1 MASLNSRLFDIR
13 IYISISIISSA
24 ALTMF
29 VMTRDVAGQDRGR
42 RLTRD
47 LAKKA
52 SKRTGV
58 RRDDDTEKVRS
69 IRKSANAGRTPSGPQ
84 TAIADQ
90 FGITPPIRDMPE
102 VRGTAPKFR
111 GIPKISDYEM
121 NEVLLNQ
128 IPEGLTTKPQID
140 PLAEKS
146 RMSMLSP
153 QAMPAPAL
161 TFTGILSNDLLTT
174 FGTTSMPPD
183 TVGDIGPNHYV
194 QATNMG
200 VFRVFNK
207 SGTPLTATARINTLF
222 SSLVATSP
230 CRTQTDGDP
239 VVNYDPFADRWLIS
253 QFAISGATDGQ
264 CIAVSTTADP
274 TGSWYAYFFA
284 QPNTNFP
291 DYPHWGVWTDG
302 YYLATHDFNAAGT
315 AYIEGSFWA
324 FDRNKMLAGD
334 ATASYIRFSRADSFG
349 HMPADI
355 DGYMPPAAGTP
366 EMFFECQSDEFG
378 QAGGDGLL
386 SWEFVPNFT
395 TPASSTFTV
404 KPHLPTAAFDP
415 TDVSNYVATRAVM
428 EQPQPATLS
437 TQSLEGV
444 GGRNMFRVGYRN
456 LGTLASP
463 VNSYVSNWNVNV
475 SGVTPNSQSN
485 HQSGI
490 RWIELRRSGVGTMS
504 VFDQGTHAPDAV
516 SGTGRNRWMGSIA
529 QDNNGNIALGFSRSG
544 PGAAEF
550 PDIVWAG
557 RTGGIAAAGTMNEG
571 EATVYA
577 STGVQN
583 QGSPNSRWGDYSSM
597 TIDPVDDCTFWFT
610 SEWRDSIYNGT
621 GSNNPFK
628 WSTRIANFKFPSCT
642 AQPKGQIAATI
653 TSCATGLPISGAT
666 VTAYALA
673 FTRSTGAAGTLGSNI
688 IIAPGTY
695 TVAVYASGYVSR
707 STTVTVTDSSTS
719 TATLCL
725 SGPTAA
731 NSSVAGRVRTMN
743 GSGLKNAIVNLT
755 DASGITRS
763 AVTGPFGYYRF
774 DDVPSGVV
782 YTVSVS
788 SKLYSYVPRVIS
800 VGDDIADLDFV
811 PNTARTK

>member
-1 MASLNSRLFDIR
+1 MAFLQCNHFRLCRFHAFFIG
-13 IYISISIISSA
+13 ISF
-24 ALTMF
+24 ALLIFTA
-29 VMTRDVAGQDRGR
+29 TQDVPGQDRGR
-42 RLTRD
+42 RIVRSSV
-47 LAKKA
+47 KKLN
-52 SKRTGV
+52 KRV
-58 RRDDDTEKVRS
+58 NRPRNDEDEKVNT
-69 IRKSANAGRTPSGPQ
+69 IRLSASASLTPTGPQ
-84 TAIADQ
+84 SAVADQ

-102 VRGTAPKFR
+102 VRGTAPRLR
-111 GIPKISDYEM
+111 GLPKIKDYEN

-128 IPEGLTTKPQID
+128 IPEGLTTKPETD

-146 RMSMLSP
+146 RTSALAP
-153 QAMPAPAL
+153 QAMPTPAL
-161 TFTGILSNDLLTT
+161 TFSGILSNDLLTT
-174 FGTTSMPPD
+174 FLTTSMPPD
-183 TVGDIGPNHYV
+183 TVGDVGPNHYV

-200 VFRVFNK
+200 VFRIFNK
-207 SGTPLTATARINTLF
+207 SGAPLTATARINTLF

-230 CRTQTDGDP
+230 CRMQTDGDP
-239 VVNYDPFADRWLIS
+239 VVNYDPFADRWVIS
-253 QFAISGATDGQ
+253 QFAVSGSTDGQ

-274 TGSWYAYFFA
+274 TGSWYAYFFQ

-315 AYIEGSFWA
+315 AYVEGSFWA
-324 FDRNKMLAGD
+324 FDRTKMLAGD
-334 ATASYIRFSRADSFG
+334 ATASYIRFSRAASYG

-355 DGYMPPAAGTP
+355 DGYMPPVAGTP
-366 EMFFECQSDEFG
+366 EMFFEYQSNEFG
-378 QAGGDGLL
+378 EAGGDGVL

-415 TDVSNYVATRAVM
+415 TDVSNYVSTRAVM
-428 EQPQPATLS
+428 EQPQPATAS
-437 TQSLEGV
+437 SQSLDGV

-463 VNSYVSNWNVNV
+463 INSYVSNWNVNV
-475 SGVTPNSQSN
+475 SGVTPNSQGN
-485 HQSGI
+485 HQGGI
-490 RWIELRRSGVGTMS
+490 RWVELRRSGAGTMS

-529 QDNNGNIALGFSRSG
+529 QDNRGNLALGFTRSG

-550 PDIVWAG
+550 PDMVWAG

-583 QGSPNSRWGDYSSM
+583 TSNSRWGDYSSM

-610 SEWRDSIYNGT
+610 SEWRDSTYNGT

-628 WSTRIANFKFPSCT
+628 WSTRVANFKFPSCT
-642 AQPKGQIAATI
+642 AQPKGQIAANI

-666 VTAYALA
+666 VTAYSSA
-673 FTRSTGAAGTLGSNI
+673 FTRTTGTSGTLASNLL
-688 IIAPGTY
+688 IAPGTY
-695 TVAVYASGYVSR
+695 TVTVYAAGYVQGT
-707 STTVTVTDSSTS
+707 TTVNVIDGSTS

-731 NSSVAGRVRTMN
+731 NSIVSGRILTPTGAGLR
-743 GSGLKNAIVNLT
+743 NAAVNLT
-755 DASGITRS
+755 DANGLTRS
-763 AVTGPFGYYRF
+763 TVTGPFGYYRF
-774 DDVPSGVV
+774 DDVASGVV
-782 YTVSVS
+782 YTVSVN
-788 SKLYSYVPRVIS
+788 SKQYTFAPRIVS
-800 VGDDIADLDFV
+800 VGDDITDLDFV
-811 PNTARTK
+811 PIANRNK